1 MFIRPLIQ
9 NRDRY
14 VDTMIWT
21 FVVNKISL
29 FKIMGGI
36 SIKSGYYDQ
45 EGERFKMPDTLASY
59 IVFQKPARVN
69 EELSKSKKNA
79 PVNVQ
84 NPMLQLVQNEVAI

>member
-1 MFIRPLIQ
+1 MFIRPMVQ

-14 VDTMIWT
+14 VDLVIWT

-29 FKIMGGI
+29 PGIMGGI
-36 SIKSGYYDQ
+36 SINAGYDDQ

-59 IVFQKPARVN
+59 IVLQKLAGVN
-69 EELSKSKKNA
+69 EELAKREKKA

-84 NPMLQLVQNEVAI
+84 DPMLQLVQNEVAI